1 MPSFM
6 RQINVIGRCSAMV
19 RNQKL
24 ADTGLTGWHYSY
36 ILTLCRNPGQ
46 SQEHLAR
53 HIYINKSNVTRH
65 LTQLEKNGY
74 VERRQSEEDKRVML
88 VYPTEKAYE
97 VLPRVREVV
106 PKPGMVTATRSL
118 RSRPSRSMASTP
130 ATRARVE
137 SRPPEMPSRAVF
149 ALI

>member
-6 RQINVIGRCSAMV
+6 RQINIIGRCSAMV
-19 RNQKL
+19 RNDKL

-53 HIYINKSNVTRH
+53 HVYINKSNVTRH
-65 LTQLEKNGY
+65 LAQLEKNGY

-88 VYPTEKAYE
+88 VYPTEKAYD

-106 PKPGMVTATRSL
+106 RSWNSYLTEDFTPEEMEQFNAMLSRITHRAT
-118 RSRPSRSMASTP
+118 
-130 ATRARVE
+130 E
-137 SRPPEMPSRAVF
+137 AVNKE
-149 ALI
+149 LGED

>member
-6 RQINVIGRCSAMV
+6 RQINIIGRCSAMV
-19 RNQKL
+19 RNEKL

-53 HIYINKSNVTRH
+53 HVYINKSNVTRH

-88 VYPTEKAYE
+88 VYPTDKAYE

-106 PKPGMVTATRSL
+106 RSWNSYLTEDFTPEEMEQFNVMLARITHRAT
-118 RSRPSRSMASTP
+118 
-130 ATRARVE
+130 E
-137 SRPPEMPSRAVF
+137 AVNKE
-149 ALI
+149 LGED

>member
-106 PKPGMVTATRSL
+106 RSWNSFLTEDFTPEEMEQFNSMLERITRKAT
-118 RSRPSRSMASTP
+118 
-130 ATRARVE
+130 E
-137 SRPPEMPSRAVF
+137 AVNKE
-149 ALI
+149 LDED

>member
-1 MPSFM
+1 
-6 RQINVIGRCSAMV
+6 MV

-106 PKPGMVTATRSL
+106 RSWNSFLTEDFTPEEMEQFNSMLERITRKAT
-118 RSRPSRSMASTP
+118 
-130 ATRARVE
+130 E
-137 SRPPEMPSRAVF
+137 AVNKE
-149 ALI
+149 LGED

>member
-24 ADTGLTGWHYSY
+24 VDTGLTGWHYSY

-88 VYPTEKAYE
+88 VYPTDKAYE

-106 PKPGMVTATRSL
+106 RSWNSFLTEDFTPEEMEQFNSMLERITRKATEAVNKEL
-118 RSRPSRSMASTP
+118 R
-130 ATRARVE
+130 E
-137 SRPPEMPSRAVF
+137 D
-149 ALI
+149 

>member
-1 MPSFM
+1 
-6 RQINVIGRCSAMV
+6 MV

-24 ADTGLTGWHYSY
+24 ADAGLTGWHYSY

-88 VYPTEKAYE
+88 VYPTDKAYE

-106 PKPGMVTATRSL
+106 RSWNSFLTEDFTPEEMEQFNSMLERITCKAT
-118 RSRPSRSMASTP
+118 
-130 ATRARVE
+130 E
-137 SRPPEMPSRAVF
+137 AVNKE
-149 ALI
+149 LGED

>member
-88 VYPTEKAYE
+88 VYPTDKAYE

-106 PKPGMVTATRSL
+106 RSWNSFLTEDFTPEEMEQFNSMLERITRKAT
-118 RSRPSRSMASTP
+118 
-130 ATRARVE
+130 E
-137 SRPPEMPSRAVF
+137 AVNKE
-149 ALI
+149 LGED

>member
-88 VYPTEKAYE
+88 VYPTDKAYE

-106 PKPGMVTATRSL
+106 RSWNSFLTEDFTPEEMEQFNSMLERITRKATEAVNKEL
-118 RSRPSRSMASTP
+118 R
-130 ATRARVE
+130 E
-137 SRPPEMPSRAVF
+137 D
-149 ALI
+149 

>member
-88 VYPTEKAYE
+88 VYPTDKAYE

-106 PKPGMVTATRSL
+106 RSWNLFLTEDFTPEEMEQFNSMLERITRKAT
-118 RSRPSRSMASTP
+118 
-130 ATRARVE
+130 E
-137 SRPPEMPSRAVF
+137 AVNKE
-149 ALI
+149 LGED

>member
-6 RQINVIGRCSAMV
+6 SQINVIGRCSAMV

-106 PKPGMVTATRSL
+106 RSWNSFLTEDFTPEEMEQFNSMLERITRKAT
-118 RSRPSRSMASTP
+118 
-130 ATRARVE
+130 E
-137 SRPPEMPSRAVF
+137 AVNKE
-149 ALI
+149 LGED

>member
-88 VYPTEKAYE
+88 VYPTDKAYE

-106 PKPGMVTATRSL
+106 RSWNSFLTEDFTPEEMEQFNSMLERITRKAT
-118 RSRPSRSMASTP
+118 
-130 ATRARVE
+130 E
-137 SRPPEMPSRAVF
+137 AVNKE
-149 ALI
+149 LSED

>member
-88 VYPTEKAYE
+88 VYPTDKAYE

-106 PKPGMVTATRSL
+106 RSWNSFLTEDFTLEEMEQFNSMLERITRKAT
-118 RSRPSRSMASTP
+118 
-130 ATRARVE
+130 E
-137 SRPPEMPSRAVF
+137 AVNKE
-149 ALI
+149 LGED

>member
-74 VERRQSEEDKRVML
+74 VARRQSEEDKRVML

-106 PKPGMVTATRSL
+106 RSWNSFLTEDFTPEEMEQFNSMLERITRKAT
-118 RSRPSRSMASTP
+118 
-130 ATRARVE
+130 E
-137 SRPPEMPSRAVF
+137 AVNKE
-149 ALI
+149 LGED

>member
-36 ILTLCRNPGQ
+36 ILTLCRNPGH

-88 VYPTEKAYE
+88 VYPTDKAYE

-106 PKPGMVTATRSL
+106 RSWNSFLTEDFTPEEMEQFNSMLERITRKAT
-118 RSRPSRSMASTP
+118 
-130 ATRARVE
+130 E
-137 SRPPEMPSRAVF
+137 AVNKE
-149 ALI
+149 LGED

>member
-6 RQINVIGRCSAMV
+6 RQINIIGRCSSMV

-53 HIYINKSNVTRH
+53 HVYINKSNVTRH

-106 PKPGMVTATRSL
+106 RSWNSFLTEDFTPEEMEQFNSMLERITRKATEAVNKEL
-118 RSRPSRSMASTP
+118 R
-130 ATRARVE
+130 E
-137 SRPPEMPSRAVF
+137 D
-149 ALI
+149 

>member
-106 PKPGMVTATRSL
+106 RSWNSFLTEDFTPEEMEQFNSMLERITRKAT
-118 RSRPSRSMASTP
+118 
-130 ATRARVE
+130 E
-137 SRPPEMPSRAVF
+137 AVNKE
-149 ALI
+149 LGED

>member
-106 PKPGMVTATRSL
+106 RSWNSFLTEDFTPEEMEQFNSMLERITRKATEAVNKEL
-118 RSRPSRSMASTP
+118 R
-130 ATRARVE
+130 E
-137 SRPPEMPSRAVF
+137 D
-149 ALI
+149 

>member
-88 VYPTEKAYE
+88 VYTTEKAYE

-106 PKPGMVTATRSL
+106 RSWNSFLTEDFTPEEMEQFNSMLERITRKAT
-118 RSRPSRSMASTP
+118 
-130 ATRARVE
+130 E
-137 SRPPEMPSRAVF
+137 AVNKE
-149 ALI
+149 LGED

>member
-74 VERRQSEEDKRVML
+74 VERRQSEEENK
-88 VYPTEKAYE
+88 TAHEENEKAE
-97 VLPRVREVV
+97 EEARE
-106 PKPGMVTATRSL
+106 
-118 RSRPSRSMASTP
+118 
-130 ATRARVE
+130 RARAE
-137 SRPPEMPSRAVF
+137 AEEAAKSAEADGKFPEDDF
-149 ALI
+149 FDLFNQDGNDKNK

>member
-106 PKPGMVTATRSL
+106 RSWNSFLTEDFTPEEMEQFNSMLERITSKAT
-118 RSRPSRSMASTP
+118 
-130 ATRARVE
+130 E
-137 SRPPEMPSRAVF
+137 AVNKE
-149 ALI
+149 LGVD